1 MGHYCSVVYSIKQQK
16 YIYCAGE
23 DVKSENWKE
32 YFKSENWEEFHAYV
46 WKDLLDIFIQFNR

>member
-16 YIYCAGE
+16 YIYCE
-23 DVKSENWKE
+23 DLKSENWKE

-46 WKDLLDIFIQFNR
+46 WKDLLDIFIRFNR